1 VLPGASPP
9 PTPGTPG
16 TPSLVN
22 PADRATVA
30 QPVLFDWSDTA
41 NAATYVI
48 QISSSNT
55 FTPLT
60 ASQTVSVSQATISGL
75 PAQQLFWR
83 VRAVDSAGAAG
94 PFSAVRRFTAQGAPP
109 PPPVASLSTV
119 SVAPTSVVGGSS
131 SQGTV
136 TLTAGA
142 PTGGAIVSLS
152 SANTAVATV
161 PASVTVVAGATSANF
176 AITTK
181 TVPASTA
188 LTITGTFGAV

>member
-1 VLPGASPP
+1 
-9 PTPGTPG
+9 
-16 TPSLVN
+16 
-22 PADRATVA
+22 
-30 QPVLFDWSDTA
+30 
-41 NAATYVI
+41 VI
-48 QISSSNT
+48 QTPRSHP
-55 FTPLT
+55 FTPRT
-60 ASQTVSVSQATISGL
+60 ARQTVRVSPASVSGL

-83 VRAVDSAGAAG
+83 VRAAASAGAAG

-142 PTGGAIVSLS
+142 PPGGAIVSLS

-161 PASVTVVAGATSANF
+161 TASVTVAAGA
-176 AITTK
+176 
-181 TVPASTA
+181 
-188 LTITGTFGAV
+188 